1 MTTKKEMTTGKGD
14 SKKLKLKKQTFRD
27 LDVKMARQIKGGHPS
42 NTKGCHGK

>member
-1 MTTKKEMTTGKGD
+1 MTTKKATSTTGSG

-42 NTKGCHGK
+42 NTKACQGK